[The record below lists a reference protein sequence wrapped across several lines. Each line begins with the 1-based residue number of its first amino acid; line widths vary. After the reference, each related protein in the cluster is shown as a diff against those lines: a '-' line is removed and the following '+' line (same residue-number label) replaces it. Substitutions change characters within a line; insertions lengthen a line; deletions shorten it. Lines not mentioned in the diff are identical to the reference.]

1 MMETLAAAGIGTIL
15 LFAIIWW
22 LPIILILTSSK
33 TSGVEK
39 LIWLALMFFFSWFS
53 WILYMILAPVGEKGN

>member
-1 MMETLAAAGIGTIL
+1 MMGTLAGAGIGMIL

-53 WILYMILAPVGEKGN
+53 WILYMILAPVGEKAD

>member
-1 MMETLAAAGIGTIL
+1 MMETFAGAGIGMML
-15 LFAIIWW
+15 LIAIIWW

-53 WILYMILAPVGEKGN
+53 WILYMILAPVGNKGD

>member
-1 MMETLAAAGIGTIL
+1 MMETLAGAGIGMIL

-53 WILYMILAPVGEKGN
+53 WILYMILAPVGEKAD